1 MAAQREQL
9 SLTGPAGVIE
19 AVMEYAGDQPTFIG
33 VVCHPHPLFGGT
45 MDNKVVTSLC
55 RAVRDAGGV
64 ALRFNFRGV
73 GKSQG
78 VHGAGFTESEDLLAV
93 IAWLRQRWPG
103 RPLWLAG
110 FSFGSWVALRGAAAQ
125 AAAGD
130 PAVHLLLVAPPV
142 HHNDFDT
149 IEHTGC
155 PVTVL
160 VGEQDEVV
168 PVAEMLAWAKD
179 SVLNPDLVR
188 FPVSGH
194 FFHGQL
200 VELVEVARQTF
211 P

>member
-1 MAAQREQL
+1 MTSATMGEAMGMIRRFGKIVFDSPSSQTQISIDNGLVTQQDLRLNELEPYSATFQESVL
-9 SLTGPAGVIE
+9 SGWT
-19 AVMEYAGDQPTFIG
+19 AV
-33 VVCHPHPLFGGT
+33 
-45 MDNKVVTSLC
+45 
-55 RAVRDAGGV
+55 
-64 ALRFNFRGV
+64 RFNFRGV

-93 IAWLRQRWPG
+93 IGWLRQRWPG

-142 HHNDFDT
+142 HHNDFET